1 MHILFLIPK
10 MEELVKTEN
19 DIAAGDNIETICR
32 KIEDRWRGQ
41 RFFYLTV
48 AECVA
53 MAAAG
58 IREGKWIDTW
68 SEHGK
73 AHAWQKDTA

>member
-41 RFFYLTV
+41 RFS
-48 AECVA
+48 
-53 MAAAG
+53 AG

-73 AHAWQKDTA
+73 AHARQKDTA